1 MEADR
6 SKQTHGSEWPDPISH
21 KDKAPGNAV
30 THPQFGLA
38 GREVFTKGFLEE
50 GDARAGKVTRWQS
63 GERGGVTVGLLALAS
78 QKSWVMLE
86 PGGWHQEG
94 CGC

>member
-6 SKQTHGSEWPDPISH
+6 SKQTHGSKWSDPISH

-30 THPQFGLA
+30 TQPQFGLA
-38 GREVFTKGFLEE
+38 GGEVVTKGFLEE

-63 GERGGVTVGLLALAS
+63 GERGGVTVSPLALAS

-86 PGGWHQEG
+86 PGGWRQEG
-94 CGC
+94 RGC